1 MGKDCKHPMSLRN
14 ASVIVLTGVLGAAAW
29 IMSPASRPA
38 RAEAAPAKTAA
49 ESTASQAALETPA
62 KKDEYQR
69 STEIYTYTTT
79 AKSGPQRGEELYF
92 IKCWFCHNQFAKTGP
107 QLKDLFKRPTIALS
121 GEPVNDQTVAE
132 KIRKG
137 GPAMPA
143 YGYILK
149 DPDIADLLSYIKEGC
164 CFDSENPPPNPR
176 YRRR

>member
-1 MGKDCKHPMSLRN
+1 MSLRN
-14 ASVIVLTGVLGAAAW
+14 VFVFVLTGVLGASVW
-29 IMSPASRPA
+29 IMNPANRPA
-38 RAEAAPAKTAA
+38 RAEAASANAA
-49 ESTASQAALETPA
+49 AARTASQTASERPA
-62 KKDEYQR
+62 KNDEYQR

-107 QLKDLFKRPTIALS
+107 QLKDLFKRPTLGLS

-143 YGYILK
+143 YGHILK
-149 DPDIADLLSYIKEGC
+149 DSDIADLLSYIKEGC

-176 YRRR
+176 YRKR